1 MPYPHLNYTKE
12 EKAAINAPFLTV
24 YRGLRRELFRLL
36 EAENAD
42 LDLTALYD
50 GYTLLAGEKQLNA
63 SLKSLPE
70 EKRAFLRERIQWLQ
84 DLRGLDR
91 KIPME

>member
-1 MPYPHLNYTKE
+1 MKRGI
-12 EKAAINAPFLTV
+12 AFLLVLLLCLGTV
-24 YRGLRRELFRLL
+24 
-36 EAENAD
+36 
-42 LDLTALYD
+42 LTALYA